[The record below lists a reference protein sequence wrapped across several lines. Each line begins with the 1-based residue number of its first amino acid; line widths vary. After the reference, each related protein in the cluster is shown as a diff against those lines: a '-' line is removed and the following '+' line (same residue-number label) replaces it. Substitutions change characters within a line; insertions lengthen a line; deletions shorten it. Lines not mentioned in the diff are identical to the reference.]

1 MRYLTGML
9 LPCRGS
15 YATPHHTHG
24 RGTHLP
30 LEACWSTVGM
40 RPAGGAARHLSTLGE
55 RAVVPTVRY
64 LTGMLLPCRQPG
76 AVSPHTRAWGT
87 PRGLPLA
94 PTVRYRAGGDSTRR
108 PGRLE
113 SHTRGKRDRET
124 EEAAQEAV
132 NRGIQTEALNWGTQT
147 ELKPRH
153 SDRRTQTGALA
164 LRHWS

>member
-15 YATPHHTHG
+15 HATPHHTHG

-30 LEACWSTVGM
+30 LEVCWSTVGM

-87 PRGLPLA
+87 PGGFLSRRRCD
-94 PTVRYRAGGDSTRR
+94 TVSAEIPHAGRAGWNHTPGGRERERQRR
-108 PGRLE
+108 PRRKPL
-113 SHTRGKRDRET
+113 
-124 EEAAQEAV
+124 
-132 NRGIQTEALNWGTQT
+132 TEAFKL
-147 ELKPRH
+147 RH
-153 SDRRTQTGALA
+153 SN
-164 LRHWS
+164 